1 MTRQAALIV
10 TGLLVTVVILGATM
24 NGMGYAQQ
32 MQMPEPSP
40 GVGTGIRMEDQP
52 VPDKGVPKA
61 TETGGGQPLKYRL
74 ANGVKVFD
82 LVAKPV
88 KWKIQSKYEMQ
99 PEVWA
104 TAWTYNG
111 TVPGPMIRVTE
122 GDRVRVILKNDLPAA
137 TSIHWHGLPVPNAM
151 DGVAEPALTQ
161 KPVMP
166 GETFTYEFVAK
177 PAGTSFYHS
186 HVETDRQINI
196 GLFAPLIID
205 PRRPTS
211 KVDKDVVL
219 LLNEWR
225 IDPSSG
231 RTWPAMPSMSEPNYF
246 TINGKAFPDIPT
258 LTVKKGQRV
267 RLRFIGAGQFL
278 HPMHLH
284 GMSFKIVGTD
294 GNPVPPTAQLTKDT
308 LPITPGERY
317 DVEFV
322 ADNPGK
328 WALHCHVLHHV
339 ANNDVEPGGLLMVV
353 NVIP

>member
-1 MTRQAALIV
+1 MRLLLATAGLGLVAIIALTAV
-10 TGLLVTVVILGATM
+10 
-24 NGMGYAQQ
+24 MGTSRAQQ
-32 MQMPEPSP
+32 MQMPMPETPAAGIKMTEEPIP
-40 GVGTGIRMEDQP
+40 DQ
-52 VPDKGVPKA
+52 GVPRA
-61 TETGGGQPLKYRL
+61 TETTGGQPLKYRL
-74 ANGVKVFD
+74 VNGVKVFD
-82 LVAKPV
+82 LVARPV
-88 KWKIQSKYEMQ
+88 KWKIQSKYERQ

-122 GDRVRVILKNDLPAA
+122 GDRVRVVFKNQLPAPI
-137 TSIHWHGLPVPNAM
+137 SIHWHGLPVPNAM

-161 KPVMP
+161 KPIRS
-166 GETFTYEFVAK
+166 GETFTYEFVAR
-177 PAGTSFYHS
+177 PAGTFFYHS

-196 GLFAPLIID
+196 GLFAPFIID
-205 PRRPTS
+205 PKRPS
-211 KVDKDVVL
+211 SRVDKDVVL
-219 LLNEWR
+219 MLNEWR
-225 IDPSSG
+225 IDPSTG
-231 RTWPAMPSMSEPNYF
+231 KTWPAMPSMSEPNYF

-258 LTVKKGQRV
+258 ITVKKGQRV
-267 RLRFIGAGQFL
+267 RLRFVGAGQFL

-284 GMSFKIVGTD
+284 GMFFKIVATD
-294 GNPVPPTAQLTKDT
+294 GNPVPPAAQLTKDT

-339 ANNDVEPGGLLMVV
+339 TNNGVEPGGLLMVV